1 MEPVFETFRPRG
13 KFPKIVLSILVV
25 IVAIGALIASSIVNI
40 DGDEVGIVKKR
51 FGGGRLPDGRILA
64 VNGENG
70 VQAQTLSPGLHL
82 FYWPWQYVITKD
94 KMEQVEEGFVGII
107 QAQDGLSLPE
117 NTVYAPEWE
126 DPDKM
131 INAAYFLGEGKG
143 YKGPQVT
150 VLTPGKYRLNTV
162 LFKVTQAPVVTVKTG
177 MVSVIKSN
185 VGEVPPDSNDRL
197 VDVGER
203 GIWRTP
209 LTEGQYY
216 LNTNAYEVTE
226 VSIRQTKVSY
236 TQETEQGEGENQP
249 LRPIK
254 VRTSD
259 GFTFPVDVRI
269 TYKIEAENAP
279 NVVATIG
286 DDEFVLNKLVT
297 PRVRSTFRDNAEQV
311 KALGYVQNRSQQ
323 GQQSAAMLKEELAK
337 HGVTVLE
344 ISIGDVGDEESLGL
358 LLQTQMD
365 REIALQEQ
373 ETFAE
378 QQRAAEKKKELS
390 KTEQEAEE
398 EMRLA
403 TAIYDVNVAE
413 QGKQKILIEAEAEA
427 EQIAVVAEAKAAAY
441 EKISQ
446 VIGANNA
453 ALLEL
458 MKLISTAEID
468 ITPEVMVS
476 GSSSS
481 GMTDALMGTILKGM
495 INAEEPILKK
505 PAPEP
510 SGR

>member
-1 MEPVFETFRPRG
+1 
-13 KFPKIVLSILVV
+13 
-25 IVAIGALIASSIVNI
+25 
-40 DGDEVGIVKKR
+40 VGIVKQR
-51 FGGGRLPDGRILA
+51 FGGGNLPDGRILA

-70 VQAQTLSPGLHL
+70 VQAQTLPPGLHL
-82 FYWPWQYVITKD
+82 FYWPWQYEITKE
-94 KMEQVEEGFVGII
+94 KMVQVKEGFVGIV
-107 QAQDGLSLPE
+107 QAQDGRSLPE

-131 INAAYFLGEGKG
+131 INAAYFLGEGNG

-150 VLTPGKYRLNTV
+150 VLTPGAYRLNTT
-162 LFKVTQAPVVTVKTG
+162 LFKVTQAEVVTVKTG

-185 VGEVPPDSNDRL
+185 VGMVPPDANDRL
-197 VDVGER
+197 VDEGQR
-203 GIWRTP
+203 GIWRNP

-269 TYKIEAENAP
+269 TYKIEAEDAP
-279 NVVATIG
+279 NVVAMIG

-297 PRVRSTFRDNAEQV
+297 PRVRSTFRDNAEKV
-311 KALGYVQNRSQQ
+311 KALGYVQNRSEQ
-323 GQQSAAMLKEELAK
+323 GQQSAAILKEELAK

-365 REIALQEQ
+365 REIAVQEQ

-390 KTEQEAEE
+390 FTEQEATE

-413 QGKQKILIEAEAEA
+413 QDKQKILIGAEAEA
-427 EQIAVVAEAKAAAY
+427 EMITMVAEAQAEAY
-441 EKISQ
+441 QKISE

-458 MKLISTAEID
+458 MKLVATEQID
-468 ITPEVMVS
+468 ITPTVMVS
-476 GSSSS
+476 GSSGS

-495 INAEEPILKK
+495 VNSEDPVIK
-505 PAPEP
+505 PPKRETNN
-510 SGR
+510 

>member
-1 MEPVFETFRPRG
+1 MEPTFETFRPRG
-13 KFPKIVLSILVV
+13 KFASIALSILIV
-25 IVAIGALIASSIVNI
+25 IVAIGALVASSIVNI
-40 DGDEVGIVKKR
+40 DGDGVGIVKKR
-51 FGGGRLPDGRILA
+51 FGGGKLPDGRILA

-82 FYWPWQYVITKD
+82 FYWPWQYVITKA
-94 KMEQVEEGFVGII
+94 KMEVVEEGFVGIV
-107 QAQDGLSLPE
+107 QAQDGLSLPD

-131 INAAYFLGEGKG
+131 INAGYFLGEGKG

-150 VLTPGKYRLNTV
+150 VLTPGAYRLNTT

-185 VGEVPPDSNDRL
+185 VGPVPPDANDRL
-197 VDVGER
+197 VDVGQR

-216 LNTNAYEVTE
+216 MNTNAYEVTE

-269 TYKIEAENAP
+269 TYKIEAEDAP
-279 NVVATIG
+279 NVVAMIG

-297 PRVRSTFRDNAEQV
+297 PRVRSTFRDNAEKV
-311 KALGYVQNRSQQ
+311 KALGYVQSRSEQ

-365 REIALQEQ
+365 REIAVQEQ

-413 QGKQKILIEAEAEA
+413 QDKKKIVIEAEAEA
-427 EQIAVVAEAKAAAY
+427 EMITMVAEAKAAAY
-441 EKISQ
+441 EKIAQ

-458 MKLISTAEID
+458 MKLVSTEQID
-468 ITPEVMVS
+468 ITPTVMVS

-495 INAEEPILKK
+495 INEEDPVIPLKK
-505 PAPEP
+505 PTPNN
-510 SGR
+510 